1 MDQHIL
7 TKRGI
12 TLQKL
17 RIFLAVA
24 NERKFSKAGD
34 QLGITQPAVSLQMK
48 EFENFLG
55 APLFERIATGVRPT
69 ELGERLILYA
79 KQILSL
85 AQDLEDSARQYSD
98 IRIGSL
104 KVGASST
111 PGDYI
116 LPMIINDFRTDY
128 PGINITLSIT
138 NTETV
143 INQLLE
149 REIDVGVG
157 GKESYLTE
165 IKSFQLDNDD
175 IIIVSSPKLANLF
188 NGKTLQDIANSGLV
202 FREKGSATRMVA
214 EEYLSRQGILL
225 NNILELG
232 SNEAVKSAVKYGAGA
247 AMLSRHSVKEELE
260 ANHLIQI
267 SHSDW
272 NCSRSLYV
280 YQISKSTPT
289 PAHSK
294 FIATLNSWRTTH

>member
-1 MDQHIL
+1 M
-7 TKRGI
+7 
-12 TLQKL
+12 
-17 RIFLAVA
+17 
-24 NERKFSKAGD
+24 
-34 QLGITQPAVSLQMK
+34 GITQPAVSLQMK

-55 APLFERIATGVRPT
+55 APLFERISTGVKPT

-85 AQDLEDSARQYSD
+85 TQDLEDSARQYSD

-175 IIIVSSPKLANLF
+175 IIIVSSPKLSNLF
-188 NGKTLQDIANSGLV
+188 NGKTLQDISNSGLV

-214 EEYLSRQGILL
+214 E
-225 NNILELG
+225 
-232 SNEAVKSAVKYGAGA
+232 
-247 AMLSRHSVKEELE
+247 
-260 ANHLIQI
+260 
-267 SHSDW
+267 
-272 NCSRSLYV
+272 
-280 YQISKSTPT
+280 
-289 PAHSK
+289 
-294 FIATLNSWRTTH
+294 